1 MKRLYCRITLLF
13 LTVNLYNALAQE
25 CAQAIRLARAI
36 YDQGRL
42 QEVETYLKPCFTGNS
57 ATDQKTLL
65 VEAYKLLC
73 LSHIYLEEP
82 EKADED
88 MLNIKRTDPYY
99 RPNEGVDP
107 AEYVALYKTFREN
120 PVFRYGARIGINASR
135 PNIRSL
141 NTAVQ
146 LDEGSSVKQGLAFYF
161 GLSAD
166 IPLKSRLTLHNN
178 ILFNPYRFNIT
189 ENVRVYDPLTDQ
201 ERRNQ
206 FRGTENQTWLTIGSQ
221 AEYALFPTASNFS
234 QKLSPYVAGGGSL
247 GYLLNA
253 DMTAERLRE
262 GQSAVPEAN
271 IDIYR
276 TRMNVGLTAA
286 AGIKPKVGTG
296 KLVIE
301 IRFTYGITPV
311 NTQDKAYKN
320 ERLLMDYYY
329 VDPIFTMN
337 SLSFS
342 VAYMQDK
349 FAPKKLTRSTK

>member
-1 MKRLYCRITLLF
+1 MKKFYGIALLS
-13 LTVNLYNALAQE
+13 LVIHHHTLAQD
-25 CAQAIRLARAI
+25 CAQALRLARAI

-42 QEVETYLKPCFTGNS
+42 QEVETYLKPCFTGKV
-57 ATDQKTLL
+57 AGEQKTLL
-65 VEAYKLLC
+65 VEAYKLMC

-120 PVFRYGARIGINASR
+120 PIFRYGARIGINASQ
-135 PNIRSL
+135 PHIRSL

-146 LDEGSSVKQGLAFYF
+146 LDEGSKVRYGLTFYF
-161 GLSAD
+161 GLGAD
-166 IPLKSRLTLHNN
+166 IPLKNNLTLHSDL
-178 ILFNPYRFNIT
+178 LFNPYRFVIT
-189 ENVRVYDPLTDQ
+189 ENVQVYDPLTGQ
-201 ERRNQ
+201 ERLNQ
-206 FRGTENQTWLTIGSQ
+206 LRGTENQTWLTLCTQ
-221 AEYALFPTASNFS
+221 AEYALFPTSSRFR

-253 DMTAERLRE
+253 SITAERLRE

-276 TRMNVGLTAA
+276 TRLNVGLTIS
-286 AGIKPKVGTG
+286 AGIKPKIGTG
-296 KLVIE
+296 KLVLE
-301 IRFTYGITPV
+301 LRYTQGMTPV
-311 NTQDKAYKN
+311 STQDKAYKN

-329 VDPIFTMN
+329 ADPIFTMGV
-337 SLSFS
+337 LSFS
-342 VAYMQDK
+342 VGYMQDK
-349 FAPKKLTRSTK
+349 FAPKKLTRSAK